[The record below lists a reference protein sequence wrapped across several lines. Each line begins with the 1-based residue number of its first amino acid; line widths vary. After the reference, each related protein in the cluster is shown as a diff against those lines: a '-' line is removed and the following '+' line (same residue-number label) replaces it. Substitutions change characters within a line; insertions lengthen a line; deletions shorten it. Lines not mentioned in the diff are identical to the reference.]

1 MITLDLAAVFVEADA
16 RGLLGIKRHGLEA
29 KMLLKEAGAFD
40 GLAANLLSSEPRT
53 P

>member
-1 MITLDLAAVFVEADA
+1 MITLDLAAVFVEAGA
-16 RGLLGIKRHGLEA
+16 RGLLGIKRHDLEA

-40 GLAANLLSSEPRT
+40 GLAANLLSSEPQT